1 MAKNTTPKD
10 ADEITP
16 RKTSTPTSKILSFV
30 LLGMLVVGLGG
41 FGVSNFGKQVD
52 TVITVGK
59 AQVSTGQYARA
70 LKSQID
76 QFSKQFGAQ
85 FTFAQAQMFGLDAQ
99 TLQSLI
105 SNAALD
111 NEAIR
116 LGLSAGDLQVAQRIA
131 TTKAFLDVTGKFD
144 RVT

>member
-105 SNAALD
+105 SNARQTPSPWFPASHRESPPKHRSASWHD
-111 NEAIR
+111 RHARR
-116 LGLSAGDLQVAQRIA
+116 LHKPPS
-131 TTKAFLDVTGKFD
+131 
-144 RVT
+144 

>member
-10 ADEITP
+10 PDEITP
-16 RKTSTPTSKILSFV
+16 RKTSTPASKILTFV
-30 LLGMLVVGLGG
+30 LLGMLVVGLAG
-41 FGVSNFGKQVD
+41 FGVSNFGQQVD

-59 AQVSTGQYARA
+59 AQVSTNQYYRA
-70 LKSQID
+70 LKGQID
-76 QFSKQFGAQ
+76 QFSQQFGTQ

-116 LGLSAGDLQVAQRIA
+116 LGLSAGDVQVAQRIA
-131 TTKAFLDVTGKFD
+131 TTKAFFNLSG
-144 RVT
+144 